1 MKLIIIIMKRE
12 IDNMKKEVFSVEE
25 TGEFAIKM
33 AQEAKKGNIYCISG
47 DLGAGKTHFSKAFA
61 KGLGIKEEITSPTFT
76 IVNEYKE
83 NETVFFHFDVYRI
96 NDIEEMYDIGY
107 EEYFFGNGICLI
119 EWAEIIEPIIPKG
132 AIWIKIEKD
141 ILKGEDYRIIEVIEK

>member
-1 MKLIIIIMKRE
+1 
-12 IDNMKKEVFSVEE
+12 MKKEVFSVEE